1 MSLIKPS
8 RRLFLARAALAAPA
22 LITCPRLLEAG
33 WQSRDSNYN
42 QNIAASGSL
51 GLQTSLGS
59 FFSLDNTL
67 ADATGAV
74 TNLTNNGTVTFVSP
88 PGGGLAAVTNCANF
102 VSASSQYLSH
112 ADATGIN
119 VAGIDFSLQ
128 FWYYAT
134 GTGTFMASKTTGG
147 FGSREYD
154 ISYPFNGGPGNIRF
168 EINNGGQINATTTT
182 TSAWHHCVITFNTT
196 SKAVIIYND
205 GASAGSGT
213 STQSGAGTS
222 QLNIGA
228 TGTPGNFFGGNM
240 ALFGTWRSRIL
251 SAGDVTLLYNSGA
264 GLSYAAMA

>member
-1 MSLIKPS
+1 MPLLQRK
-8 RRLFLARAALAAPA
+8 RYLNLNHAGVYAPA
-22 LITCPRLLEAG
+22 GGGGA
-33 WQSRDSNYN
+33 
-42 QNIAASGSL
+42 L

-119 VAGIDFSLQ
+119 TVGVDFSIQ

-134 GTGTFMASKTTGG
+134 GNSNFFTSKATGG
-147 FGSREYD
+147 FGSREFE
-154 ISYPFNGGPGNIRF
+154 ISYGFGTGSANPITIGINNLDSLATGNIT
-168 EINNGGQINATTTT
+168 NT
-182 TSAWHHCVITFNTT
+182 AWHHLVFTFNNT
-196 SKAVIIYND
+196 SKATVIYID
-205 GASAGSGT
+205 GSSAATKTMTGVT
-213 STQSGAGTS
+213 TAGTS

-228 TGTPGNFFGGNM
+228 NATPGSYWGGNF
-240 ALFGTWRSRIL
+240 ALYGIWRSRVL